1 MTYDCIVL
9 GVGGAGSAALYH
21 LARRGANVVGIDR
34 FAPGHDRGS
43 SHGRTRMIR
52 LAYFE
57 HPDYVP
63 LLRRAR
69 ELWLELEKEK
79 GAPLYRET
87 GVVQIGARDGMVVSG
102 VLEAARRHGLDVEE
116 IERGGLPGLAWPES
130 MTAVFE
136 RQAGLLSVEECVR
149 AHAALA
155 QAHGAELR
163 IGEAVVGW
171 SADGDGVEVQTESA
185 RLRAQRLVVTPG
197 AGAADLLGDLGV
209 PFRVL
214 RKAQFWFATE
224 VEQHTV
230 DGGLPCFYFELDDG
244 HFYGFPKIDEL
255 GLKLAQHSGGTEV
268 DDPFTA
274 DRGIDAQEQA
284 RVVAFLAAH
293 LPGASTTP
301 THHEVCFYTM
311 TPDEHFIVDR
321 HPRHPQVALA
331 AGLSG
336 HGFKFASV
344 LGEVLCELT
353 LDGATRHPIGFLGLS
368 RFD

>member
-9 GVGGAGSAALYH
+9 GVGGAGSATLYH

-69 ELWLELEKEK
+69 ELWQALEQEH

-87 GVVQIGARDGMVVSG
+87 GVVQLGPRDGVVVSG
-102 VLEAARRHGLDVEE
+102 VLEAAARHALDVEE
-116 IERGGLPGLAWPES
+116 IERGDLPGLAWPES

-136 RQAGLLSVEECVR
+136 RQAGLLSVEDCVR

-155 QAHGAELR
+155 QAHGAQLR
-163 IGEAVVGW
+163 IGETVVGW
-171 SADGDGVEVQTESA
+171 SADGDGVEVRTDA
-185 RLRAQRLVVTPG
+185 GRLRAQRLVLTPG
-197 AGAADLLGDLGV
+197 AWAGDLLGDLGV
-209 PFRVL
+209 EFRVL
-214 RKAQFWFATE
+214 RKTLFWFPTD
-224 VEQHTV
+224 VEQQTA
-230 DGGLPCFYFELDDG
+230 DAGLPAFYFELDDG
-244 HFYGFPKIDEL
+244 HFYGFPKLDER
-255 GLKLAQHSGGTEV
+255 GLKLAQHTGGREV
-268 DDPFTA
+268 GNPLTA
-274 DRGIDAQEQA
+274 DREIDPREQA
-284 RVVAFLAAH
+284 RLETFRTDH
-293 LPGASTTP
+293 LPGAAPTP

-311 TPDEHFIVDR
+311 TPDEHFIVDH
-321 HPRHPQVALA
+321 HPRHPQIAIA

-344 LGEVLCELT
+344 LGEVLCDLT
-353 LDGATRHPIGFLGLS
+353 LDGATRHPIGFLGLN
-368 RFD
+368 RFA